1 MTAPRRPSRRR
12 ALVLFLATFAAF
24 TIVAGQ
30 MIVLGLSGA
39 RKIQTAPAESVA
51 RNVSRPD
58 IVDRNGRLLAADL
71 AMPSV
76 FADPRRILDADEAAE
91 KLAEALGLDHRALL
105 AALSDK
111 TRRFHWI
118 KRGLSPAEQAKVHD
132 LGLPGV
138 SFRTE
143 PRRVYPAGEDG
154 GHVIGFVDIDN
165 KGTAGIERWL
175 DREGLVDT
183 TDVTGPSER
192 APVRLAMDL
201 SAQSAL
207 RSELSR
213 AVTDFK
219 AKAAAGVIL
228 DVTSG
233 EVLASVSLP
242 DFPAGDVAASLDPT
256 RLDRISAG
264 VFELGSVM
272 KTMTLALA
280 ADSGVLTPG
289 KGFDATAPLRVGK
302 AEIDDFHPTRRVLT
316 AEEVFLHS
324 SNIGAAL
331 MANEAGETLMREMLG
346 RLSLDRPMATELG
359 KVAAPQLP
367 PRWGKLTTMTVSYGH
382 GIALSPLQ
390 FAAGMAALVT
400 GRQLTPTFVVRQ
412 AAAPLA
418 PRVVPEKV
426 SAFLRGL
433 LEANVTSREGTGRR
447 AAVPGYDVGG
457 KTGTADIPGKGGYG
471 RNGVLSSFLAVWPM
485 SKPRFLS
492 YILIWDPRPS
502 PASNG
507 QTAAGL
513 TAAPVTARV
522 IARVSPQLG
531 LAPSGAM

>member
-1 MTAPRRPSRRR
+1 
-12 ALVLFLATFAAF
+12 
-24 TIVAGQ
+24 
-30 MIVLGLSGA
+30 
-39 RKIQTAPAESVA
+39 
-51 RNVSRPD
+51 
-58 IVDRNGRLLAADL
+58 
-71 AMPSV
+71 MPSV

-175 DREGLVDT
+175 DCEGLVDT

-280 ADSGVLTPG
+280 ADWCAPTPG
-289 KGFDATAPLRVGK
+289 KGFDATAPLKVEK
-302 AEIDDFHPTRRVLT
+302 AEINDSHPTRRVLT

-346 RLSLDRPMATELG
+346 RLALDRPITTELG

-367 PRWGKLTTMTVSYGH
+367 PRWGKLTTMTFPTATASP
-382 GIALSPLQ
+382 SPLELRRGWRRRHG
-390 FAAGMAALVT
+390 AAVDAD
-400 GRQLTPTFVVRQ
+400 VRGPGGG
-412 AAAPLA
+412 ASGPPRAPE
-418 PRVVPEKV
+418 RV
-426 SAFLRGL
+426 SAFLRGSL
-433 LEANVTSREGTGRR
+433 QANVTSREDTGAR
-447 AAVPGYDVGG
+447 AVPGYDVGG
-457 KTGTADIPGKGGYG
+457 KTGTADIPGKGGHQTACS
-471 RNGVLSSFLAVWPM
+471 RLSS
-485 SKPRFLS
+485 
-492 YILIWDPRPS
+492 
-502 PASNG
+502 
-507 QTAAGL
+507 
-513 TAAPVTARV
+513 
-522 IARVSPQLG
+522 
-531 LAPSGAM
+531 PSGR